1 MLPFQ
6 FHWNGDNA
14 YPLSESVM
22 IPYSGNISTIHHD
35 IFNFYHS
42 QCRIVVECLFG
53 MFIARWGIFWRDLE
67 FKLQHVVEIVHACLR
82 LHNFCTRRNLPILQ
96 SHYDVPAE
104 FALDERGVVVD
115 NQFRGTEEEMTSAFS
130 RTGSTLR
137 DSILREIRTQN
148 IASNRSSR

>member
-1 MLPFQ
+1 MLPFP

-137 DSILREIRTQN
+137 DSILREIRTKN
-148 IASNRSSR
+148 IASSRSSR